1 MAPSEPP
8 LPATVSQEE
17 IDRLLR
23 LSGFINND
31 GDENQRSLIDEIE
44 EAVLDSGKLSL
55 PEWITLRSRLR
66 EVERLAPTIDLII
79 ALKQKRPVP
88 AAHPAKT
95 SK

>member
-1 MAPSEPP
+1 MSPPDPP

-23 LSGFINND
+23 LSGFLADDD
-31 GDENQRSLIDEIE
+31 GTRRSLIDEIE
-44 EAVLDSGKLSL
+44 EAILDSGKLSL

-79 ALKQKRPVP
+79 TLKQKRPQTEKP
-88 AAHPAKT
+88 
-95 SK
+95 SG